1 MQSEIEVNDS
11 NNKSFREW
19 LREKEL
25 FEAKQVGT
33 IYHFTKPENI
43 IYLIDKNRQA
53 EYGLEIF
60 EFFSMS
66 GNFSTTRNASLTS
79 DFTHPILSAKKG
91 YSVRISLDGDK
102 ISNKYKIKPIRGL
115 NDNDFDVFGKNKE
128 RVPLKWGEDEE
139 VIIGNNKKKDE
150 STFKLKDYILQI
162 DIIYLPNTNKEDTHN
177 YRDYIEQIVKQN
189 GLSIPVN
196 IVKKF
201 VNIKNTNSVKLIE
214 NAKDDELSIKNC
226 RYLEISH
233 K

>member
-1 MQSEIEVNDS
+1 MQSEIEVND
-11 NNKSFREW
+11 NKS
-19 LREKEL
+19 
-25 FEAKQVGT
+25 FEAKQIGT

-43 IYLIDKNRQA
+43 IHLLDKNRQA

-60 EFFSMS
+60 EFFSTS

-79 DFTHPILSAKKG
+79 DFTHPTLSAKKG

-102 ISNKYKIKPIRGL
+102 MSDKFIIRPIRKL
-115 NDNDFDVFGKNKE
+115 NDNDFDVF
-128 RVPLKWGEDEE
+128 
-139 VIIGNNKKKDE
+139 GNNKKKDE

-162 DIIYLPNTNKEDTHN
+162 DIIYLPNTNKEDAHS
-177 YRDYIEQIVKQN
+177 YSDYVKQLLKQN
-189 GLSIPVN
+189 GLNILVN
-196 IVKKF
+196 VVKKF

-214 NAKDDELSIKNC
+214 DAKANELSIKDC